1 MKQIFLP
8 KLIKIEV
15 NNFSL
20 YKQQPTFSFNFEDG
34 ISAIIGV
41 NGIGKTTFI
50 ELILYCL
57 VGFKREYKQNKRA
70 NKITFTKTNTDYF
83 TSRFNDEFDNESVY
97 AILTYKIGKEQI
109 SICRSLV
116 KDEVLYVVINEK
128 KYVIS
133 EEEYNK
139 IILERLGFTE
149 FRSLQTI
156 IREFLVF
163 DEQRLNVAWEMDNQ
177 DEILRIL
184 LLDEGLLVKFN
195 ELEKKIVY
203 LDSTGRHLSEDRRI
217 AKERI
222 AVLVEEKKKLLG
234 DVKKATEDTQD
245 KDKLNYSELL
255 GMKTELEAEINDIEA
270 ELDQLINDSNK
281 YMYEINKYI
290 GERNKL
296 NQDLEGLDN
305 RINKEEAKL
314 YSSIY
319 DRLPDYYF
327 SLEKTLINDG
337 KCLACNSKDKK
348 LKERF
353 KQHKENQTCIVC
365 SSPINIEEEIDPNI
379 VMALNNLN
387 NDRQELQKKIEN
399 RQKNLDRNNSAYSK
413 IDTEVQSLLK
423 VKEQKS
429 QKLIQI
435 ESLLSEHKKDVP
447 KDTYSQLLLNLDNQ
461 INKLTK
467 QISEVYGE
475 RDAAKEEM
483 MQMQEQFASQIKRI
497 NNELSSYFNKYASTF
512 LGLECELTMKRSVIR
527 FIPHIQFMPK
537 VSGIERGS
545 IYSVS
550 ESQRF
555 FLDQAFR
562 MAIIDFLQQKIEDFE
577 TFFITET
584 PEGSLDLVYEDQ
596 VANMFL
602 LFAKSSNNII
612 FTSNLNSSNFLYK
625 IFNKFD
631 IKNKSDR
638 VLNMV
643 EKGNMSILQKKFKL
657 KFQEKL
663 TTIIGKGEKNG

>member
-1 MKQIFLP
+1 
-8 KLIKIEV
+8 
-15 NNFSL
+15 
-20 YKQQPTFSFNFEDG
+20 
-34 ISAIIGV
+34 
-41 NGIGKTTFI
+41 
-50 ELILYCL
+50 
-57 VGFKREYKQNKRA
+57 FKKV
-70 NKITFTKTNTDYF
+70 NTDYF
-83 TSRFNDEFDNESVY
+83 ISRFNDEFDNENVY
-97 AILTYKIGKEQI
+97 ATLTYKVGIEQI
-109 SICRSLV
+109 SICRSLL
-116 KDEVLYVVINEK
+116 KDEVI
-128 KYVIS
+128 YVIINGEKCNTS
-133 EEEYNK
+133 EDEYNN
-139 IILERLGFTE
+139 IILAKLGFSE
-149 FRSLQTI
+149 FSSLQKI

-195 ELEKKIVY
+195 ELEKKITY
-203 LDSTGRHLSEDRRI
+203 LDSKGRHLSEDRRV

-222 AVLVEEKKKLLG
+222 SVLVEEKKKLLEN
-234 DVKKATEDTQD
+234 VRIETSENEQD
-245 KDKLNYSELL
+245 KDRLNYSELL
-255 GMKTELEAEINDIEA
+255 GMKTDLEVEINDIKVEI
-270 ELDQLINDSNK
+270 DQFINNLSRYRD
-281 YMYEINKYI
+281 EINRYI

-305 RINKEEAKL
+305 KINKEEAKL

-327 SLEKTLINDG
+327 PLEKTLINDG
-337 KCLACNSKDKK
+337 KCLACNTKNHDLKK
-348 LKERF
+348 RF
-353 KQHKENQTCIVC
+353 KKNKKHHTCIVC
-365 SSPINIEEEIDPNI
+365 SSPINIEEEIDPNVI
-379 VMALNNLN
+379 VILNNLN
-387 NDRQELQKKIEN
+387 KDRQELQKKIEN
-399 RQKNLDRNNSAYSK
+399 KQKNLDRNNNEYSK
-413 IDTEVQSLLK
+413 IDNDIQLLLK

-435 ESLLSEHKKDVP
+435 EALLSEHKKDVP

-461 INKLTK
+461 INELTK
-467 QISEVYGE
+467 QITDVYKE
-475 RDAAKEEM
+475 RDTAKREM
-483 MQMQEQFASQIKRI
+483 VLLQDKFASQIKRI

-562 MAIIDFLQQKIEDFE
+562 MAIIDFLQQKIGNFE

-602 LFAKSSNNII
+602 LFAESSNNIV

-625 IFNKFD
+625 IFNKFKA
-631 IKNKSDR
+631 KNKSDR

-643 EKGNMSILQKKFKL
+643 EKGNMSLLQQRYKSN
-657 KFQEKL
+657 FQERL
-663 TTIIGKGEKNG
+663 ESIVDEGDKNGQ